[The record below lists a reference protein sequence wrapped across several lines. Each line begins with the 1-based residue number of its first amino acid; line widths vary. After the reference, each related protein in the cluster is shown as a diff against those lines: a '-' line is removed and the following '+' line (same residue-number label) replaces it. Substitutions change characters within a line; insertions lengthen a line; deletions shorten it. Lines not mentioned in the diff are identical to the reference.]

1 MPKRGEGLQVEPG
14 KKGMVTAVSIRMRA
28 EIVSF
33 DNGSLRGELYSHFL
47 DKPYVFYSLLR
58 MIEKMEEI
66 FDKNRFPEKFMLPRT
81 FGNAKSGKRAKT
93 KGSEEMN
100 DSERPEKNE
109 ATGGSKCTFEISVKF
124 RQNATWQGQ
133 ILWAEKNLK
142 QTFRSVLEMLKL
154 MDEALTD
161 GEEKAAP
168 VEWQN

>member
-1 MPKRGEGLQVEPG
+1 
-14 KKGMVTAVSIRMRA
+14 MRA
-28 EIVSF
+28 EIISYDYF
-33 DNGSLRGELYSHFL
+33 RLRGLLYSQYL
-47 DKPYVFYSLLR
+47 DVPYEFYNLLQ

-66 FDKNRFPEKFMLPRT
+66 FDSKSFPEAFMTPRT
-81 FGNAKSGKRAKT
+81 FGNAKNRAKKYDVEGNGVVKDT
-93 KGSEEMN
+93 AN
-100 DSERPEKNE
+100 NPNNID
-109 ATGGSKCTFEISVKF
+109 AGGSKCTFEITVKF

-161 GEEKAAP
+161 GEEKAEP